1 MLKVCDNRFDSDTE
15 VSGISQTKSSVA
27 KAVRGR
33 LVKDYAPIEPYLD
46 EIIPKKEPLNV
57 VKW

>member
-1 MLKVCDNRFDSDTE
+1 MRLNGNRFDSDTE

-33 LVKDYAPIEPYLD
+33 LLKDYPPIEPYID
-46 EIIPKKEPLNV
+46 EILPKKEPLNI